1 MGSNPIWGSDFF
13 RVYVSPR
20 IYVISCSSCVATRI
34 RNFRAFFRLD
44 TSMHFMHSD
53 GGKYIKLMIVLIF
66 LSEQLLDLGHG
77 KLGKGMESHGILKAS
92 KSINP
97 EQGRLL
103 TGIKDPYLCLNICSQ
118 WDEKFLQKLFC
129 LAKLMCKKTALKPH
143 PPLPIN
149 SGLKDLATYY
159 VL

>member
-1 MGSNPIWGSDFF
+1 
-13 RVYVSPR
+13 
-20 IYVISCSSCVATRI
+20 
-34 RNFRAFFRLD
+34 
-44 TSMHFMHSD
+44 MHFMHSN

-103 TGIKDPYLCLNICSQ
+103 TGIKDPI
-118 WDEKFLQKLFC
+118 F
-129 LAKLMCKKTALKPH
+129 ALIFAHDGMRNFYK
-143 PPLPIN
+143 N
-149 SGLKDLATYY
+149 YF
-159 VL
+159 V